1 MGAAGNRLALRAGY
15 YRTPDSRL
23 RMTRFGSGDHD
34 VDRTYLNTFPGGE
47 ADDHLTAGVGFSFGR
62 SILSIA
68 GETSDSGTQIVGSY
82 VLALDKEA
90 R

>member
-1 MGAAGNRLALRAGY
+1 MSDGLRSSWNGHKPIKSAPW
-15 YRTPDSRL
+15 RFNSTPCFDTISSIGTPR
-23 RMTRFGSGDHD
+23 
-34 VDRTYLNTFPGGE
+34 
-47 ADDHLTAGVGFSFGR
+47 FSFGR